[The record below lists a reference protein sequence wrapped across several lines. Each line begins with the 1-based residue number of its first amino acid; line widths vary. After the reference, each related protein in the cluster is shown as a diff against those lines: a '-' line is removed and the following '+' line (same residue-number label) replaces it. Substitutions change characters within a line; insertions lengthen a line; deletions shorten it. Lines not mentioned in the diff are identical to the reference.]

1 LYMTKKISDKPLWKL
16 LIDKDM
22 NTSDLVKKAK
32 IGKSTLYKLKKNQNV
47 RRSSLRKIY
56 GALDRNI

>member
-1 LYMTKKISDKPLWKL
+1 MTKKISDKPLWKL